1 MKIRHFMFALGA
13 AALLSIGCTP
23 EEEEQG
29 TKAQLP
35 TVTTIEASSVLSSAI
50 VTGGNITADGGA
62 EVTERGVCYS
72 ETPGAVVEGSKV
84 AAATAGKGAF
94 EVTLEGLEFGTTY
107 YYRAYAINEAGVA
120 YGEEMSA
127 TTVQPVLATVTTAE
141 VTNAAGESAVCG
153 GNITNDGN
161 SPISARGVVWAETE
175 NPTVEGSKTTDGTG
189 KGEFTSTMTGLTVGK
204 TYYVRAYATNDAGT
218 AYGEQ
223 KTFATVE
230 PKLPVVVTN
239 DIVDYT
245 TTGAMCGGNVTD
257 AGGVEVT
264 AKGVCWSTTPEPTVG
279 DAKTEDGTGAG
290 EFESELTGCEQHKV
304 YYVRAYATNS
314 VGTSYGEQK
323 TFVPFYVNNG
333 EDMALVAG
341 GTFTVGGGA
350 AGNLDYDGSAGFQC
364 TVPDFYIA
372 RTEVTQGLWNEIM
385 GADFLSVPDGNRVDG
400 YCWYP
405 VGKDDYNP
413 QPCITWYDA
422 LNFCNKLSVARGYEP
437 VYSFNG
443 ETDATKWDLNKF
455 AESYALVCDW
465 SKNGYRLPALPEWEW
480 AAGGGQ
486 LPLTKYSGTD
496 DPAELGK
503 YAQIQGHLNGG
514 ASEGLFT
521 VATKWPNRLGLYDM
535 TGNATEWVFELA
547 FDYPGDARSYYDN
560 TITYRYGDWQAIKRG
575 GSIWSWGDNGAAWF
589 TTSNWYQVA
598 AGEYQWHNG
607 LRLARTKT
615 N

>member
-1 MKIRHFMFALGA
+1 MKIRHLLFALGA
-13 AALLSIGCTP
+13 VAFLGIGCTP
-23 EEEEQG
+23 EQSGNES
-29 TKAQLP
+29 TAKLA
-35 TVTTIEASSVLSSAI
+35 TVTTIEASSVLSSSI

-72 ETPGAVVEGSKV
+72 DAPGAVVEGNKV

-94 EVTLEGLEFGTTY
+94 EVTLSGLEFGTTY
-107 YYRAYAINEAGVA
+107 YYRAYAVNKAGVA

-141 VTNAAGESAVCG
+141 VTNAAGNTANCG
-153 GNITNDGN
+153 GNITADGN
-161 SPISARGVVWAETE
+161 SPILARGVCWGEAE
-175 NPTVEGSKTTDGTG
+175 NPTVEGNKTEDGTG
-189 KGEFTSTMTGLTVGK
+189 KGEFTSTMTNLVVGK

-223 KTFATVE
+223 KSFVTVE
-230 PKLPVVVTN
+230 PTLPVVTTN
-239 DIVDYT
+239 DITDYS
-245 TTGAMCGGNVTD
+245 TTGAVCGGNVTD

-264 AKGVCWSTTPEPTVG
+264 ARGICWATHSEPTVA
-279 DAKTEDGTGAG
+279 DNKTEDGTGAG
-290 EFESELTGCEQHKV
+290 EFESEISGCEQHNV

-314 VGTSYGEQK
+314 VGTTYGEQK
-323 TFVPFYVNNG
+323 TFVPFYVDNG
-333 EDMALVAG
+333 EDMALVPG
-341 GTFTVGGGA
+341 GTFTVGGNA
-350 AGNLDYDGSAGFQC
+350 PGNLDYDGSSGFQC

-385 GADFLSVPDGNRVDG
+385 GKDFLTVPDGNRVDG

-405 VGKDDYNP
+405 VGADDYNP

-422 LNFCNKLSVARGYEP
+422 LNFCNKLSEARGFEP

-443 ETDATKWDLNKF
+443 ETDASKWDLTEF
-455 AESYALVCDW
+455 AAQYALVCDW

-486 LPLTKYSGTD
+486 LPLTRYSGTD
-496 DPAELGK
+496 NANELGL
-503 YAQIQGHLNGG
+503 YAQIVG
-514 ASEGLFT
+514 ALPGNATEGLFT
-521 VATKWPNRLGLYDM
+521 VATKRPNRLGIYDM

-547 FDYPGDARSYYDN
+547 FDYPGDVRSYYDN
-560 TITYRYGDWQAIKRG
+560 PINYRYGDWQAIKRG

-589 TTSNWYQVA
+589 TTSNWYQNCV
-598 AGEYQWHNG
+598 EIQWHNG